1 MVRAC
6 SIVDSEDKVAPT
18 YRLYRMNALTG
29 AILEREEFEAFSDD
43 QAIER
48 ALAEAGERRI
58 ELWCGN
64 RKVLAV
70 SGRGGPG
77 ELTIAPPAG

>member
-1 MVRAC
+1 LKDQHHVT
-6 SIVDSEDKVAPT
+6 DT

-29 AILEREEFEAFSDD
+29 SIIDYDEFQAFSDD
-43 QAIER
+43 QAIEA
-48 ALAEAGERRI
+48 ALPQSGARRI
-58 ELWCGN
+58 ELWCGS

-77 ELTIAPPAG
+77 ELSFGRRAG

>member
-1 MVRAC
+1 MTIRR
-6 SIVDSEDKVAPT
+6 SIVDSEGRIAPT

-29 AILEREEFEAFSDD
+29 AILDHDEFTAFSDD
-43 QAIER
+43 RAIER

-58 ELWCGN
+58 ELWCSG
-64 RKVLAV
+64 RKILAV

>member
-1 MVRAC
+1 MT
-6 SIVDSEDKVAPT
+6 DDQPL

-29 AILEREEFEAFSDD
+29 AILSYEEFEAFSDD

-58 ELWCGN
+58 ELWCN
-64 RKVLAV
+64 QRKILAV
-70 SGRGGPG
+70 SGRGAPA
-77 ELTIAPPAG
+77 ELSFPRDDS